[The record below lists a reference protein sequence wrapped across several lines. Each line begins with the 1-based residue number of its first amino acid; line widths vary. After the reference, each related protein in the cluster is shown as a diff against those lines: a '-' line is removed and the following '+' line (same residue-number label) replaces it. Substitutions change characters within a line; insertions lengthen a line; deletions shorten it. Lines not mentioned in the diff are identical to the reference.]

1 MRITID
7 PSGRGKRNRPS
18 IFAPEIE
25 ARNFHVVPLSR
36 VFGKIRRFVESKVH
50 ASRLRIRRRWLL
62 ANTLIRNWNNIIL

>member
-1 MRITID
+1 MTKSRFSWKRQLENMRITID

-36 VFGKIRRFVESKVH
+36 VFHRIRRFVESKVQ
-50 ASRLRIRRRWLL
+50 SRE
-62 ANTLIRNWNNIIL
+62 